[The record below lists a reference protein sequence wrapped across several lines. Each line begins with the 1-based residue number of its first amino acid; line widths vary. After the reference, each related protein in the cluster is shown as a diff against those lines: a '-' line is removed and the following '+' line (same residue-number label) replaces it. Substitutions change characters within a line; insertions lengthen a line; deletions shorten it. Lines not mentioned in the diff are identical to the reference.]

1 MVKMLRL
8 NIQLPPKLKT
18 KLDDMKA
25 QGYTASGFI
34 RHLLEQ
40 HFKGKKA
47 A

>member
-1 MVKMLRL
+1 MRMQRL

-18 KLDDMKA
+18 QLDAMKTK
-25 QGYTASGFI
+25 GYTASGFI

-40 HFKGKKA
+40 HFRGKKA